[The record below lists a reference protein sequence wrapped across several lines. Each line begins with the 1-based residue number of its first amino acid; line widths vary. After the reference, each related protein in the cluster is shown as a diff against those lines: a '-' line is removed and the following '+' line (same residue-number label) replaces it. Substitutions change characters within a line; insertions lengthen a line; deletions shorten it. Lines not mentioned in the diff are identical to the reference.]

1 MEETVRDRVGCGN
14 REARLSVGLKLFLGA
29 RRFKDFVVELKKNR
43 VSLEENRIGVLEKIL
58 WKFLIIF
65 QWFTFNSTIIFYLAC
80 DTLLEESS
88 FSFSNRHFFSHTPF
102 CTKKLC
108 TISFLSDRNI
118 RIRFSFYSFTFPFFT
133 AQFLKL
139 ALSLSLSL
147 FSISRAI
154 LASRFKLSSLYF
166 IQSLYSPVLF
176 SSIRLI
182 SNLKK
187 YEKMPASPSIDVS
200 ARITSPS
207 NDPIRAD
214 FLENRTHSRPLQVR
228 TCTRL
233 SRLAIVSVRFDRES
247 S

>member
-1 MEETVRDRVGCGN
+1 M
-14 REARLSVGLKLFLGA
+14 
-29 RRFKDFVVELKKNR
+29 
-43 VSLEENRIGVLEKIL
+43 
-58 WKFLIIF
+58 
-65 QWFTFNSTIIFYLAC
+65 
-80 DTLLEESS
+80 LEESS

-187 YEKMPASPSIDVS
+187 YD
-200 ARITSPS
+200 ARIPL
-207 NDPIRAD
+207 DRCQRAD
-214 FLENRTHSRPLQVR
+214 YIPVERPDSGRFSRKSNPLSSTPSSYVYPVIPAGHCFRSIRSRKQLERPFSPPPLSNGGGCTRQRKHSRKSRVR
-228 TCTRL
+228 RIESIGEEERPSTKQPPTTAPSPHKL
-233 SRLAIVSVRFDRES
+233 KFDFQRP
-247 S
+247 